1 MEQNLTLADL
11 YQKLTALESTL
22 SKMTNME
29 SKLNTICEDIRK
41 RDQKIENLEAE
52 VKKLK
57 KENLEAKSSL
67 NDREQYAR
75 SWSVRLT
82 GLTVTTE
89 EEEKLGKDRAVMK
102 KAYDKVIKPILISA
116 KENGQIDT
124 VPTAWHSA
132 LENGHKLTVK
142 NKNPNMPPPCILRF
156 SSRFIRNAV
165 LRNKKKCTPQPTT
178 AEITAGVKKYVITED
193 LTKTNYTLLRALSDD
208 ERVEKTWTMDGRL
221 RYIKKNDSSKKVN
234 IVQNPFLSVNE
245 ILAKV

>member
-82 GLTVTTE
+82 ELTVTPE

-102 KAYDKVIKPILISA
+102 KHMIK
-116 KENGQIDT
+116 
-124 VPTAWHSA
+124 
-132 LENGHKLTVK
+132 
-142 NKNPNMPPPCILRF
+142 
-156 SSRFIRNAV
+156 
-165 LRNKKKCTPQPTT
+165 
-178 AEITAGVKKYVITED
+178 
-193 LTKTNYTLLRALSDD
+193 
-208 ERVEKTWTMDGRL
+208 
-221 RYIKKNDSSKKVN
+221 
-234 IVQNPFLSVNE
+234 
-245 ILAKV
+245 